1 MPWGHPQKFPHLLLA
16 APHQPEYTLRLCP
29 FQSVRPKTTAALS
42 SRPQLSFLCPSHLS
56 PTRDLPPPRLSGC
69 PQPRAAQ
76 SPEEPLAADVFPPRG
91 CAPRQ
96 REGCQMVH
104 RSTGHTWQI
113 LRMKSHPHT
122 QFTDSLHLTLGLT
135 SVCPAPVDLIF
146 REAYAL
152 FLRLGI
158 FVPKGQKDY
167 KNDKICF
174 HGSLSETLRYIPS
187 CYFLLLTF
195 L

>member
-56 PTRDLPPPRLSGC
+56 PTRDLPPPSLSGC

-152 FLRLGI
+152 FLRLASAI
-158 FVPKGQKDY
+158 VPDSPLLQSRG
-167 KNDKICF
+167 
-174 HGSLSETLRYIPS
+174 LR
-187 CYFLLLTF
+187 
-195 L
+195 

>member
-1 MPWGHPQKFPHLLLA
+1 MPHLLLT

-29 FQSVRPKTTAALS
+29 FYSVSPKTTAALS

-56 PTRDLPPPRLSGC
+56 PTRDLPPPSLSGYH
-69 PQPRAAQ
+69 QPGAAQ
-76 SPEEPLAADVFPPRG
+76 SPEAPLPPRG

-104 RSTGHTWQI
+104 RSTGHAWQI
-113 LRMKSHPHT
+113 LQMKNHPHT

-135 SVCPAPVDLIF
+135 PVCPAPVDLIF
-146 REAYAL
+146 KEAHAL
-152 FLRLGI
+152 FLRLVSAILPDSPLPWSWGTK
-158 FVPKGQKDY
+158 VTGV
-167 KNDKICF
+167 
-174 HGSLSETLRYIPS
+174 TLMLATKPRTHPPPWPLWIR
-187 CYFLLLTF
+187 LLTSPVI

>member
-1 MPWGHPQKFPHLLLA
+1 MQYSIINCGHH
-16 APHQPEYTLRLCP
+16 
-29 FQSVRPKTTAALS
+29 SVHYSPLTYLFYSWNFVHFDPLS
-42 SRPQLSFLCPSHLS
+42 PISHPCPSHLS
-56 PTRDLPPPRLSGC
+56 PTRDLPPPSLSGC

-152 FLRLGI
+152 FLRLASAI
-158 FVPKGQKDY
+158 VPDSPLLQSRG
-167 KNDKICF
+167 
-174 HGSLSETLRYIPS
+174 LR
-187 CYFLLLTF
+187 
-195 L
+195 